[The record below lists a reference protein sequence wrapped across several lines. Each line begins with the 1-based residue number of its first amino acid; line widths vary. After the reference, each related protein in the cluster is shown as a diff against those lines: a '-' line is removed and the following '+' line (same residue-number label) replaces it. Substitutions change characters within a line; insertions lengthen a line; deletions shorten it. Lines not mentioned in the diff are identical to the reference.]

1 MEAGR
6 PRVPITKDQ
15 FEGLCRLQ
23 CSLPEFAG
31 FFHCSEDT
39 IQNFCERE
47 YGQNFSAVYK
57 EFAQQGKISLRRY
70 MWKHC
75 EKSWGMCVFM
85 AKNMLG
91 YKDNGQETDNTQEMC
106 DKLADSILK
115 LAQTQKGGGGN
126 DTTDH

>member
-1 MEAGR
+1 MTAGR

-57 EFAQQGKISLRRY
+57 EFAQQGKMSLRRY

-75 EKSWGMCVFM
+75 EKTWRM
-85 AKNMLG
+85 
-91 YKDNGQETDNTQEMC
+91 
-106 DKLADSILK
+106 
-115 LAQTQKGGGGN
+115 
-126 DTTDH
+126 